1 MHVPVRFGG
10 RTYVIPSTVRT
21 YTRQLAR
28 HGSAEPSP
36 VITRRA
42 PICIRTI
49 RANSSRGNCLW
60 LCLGLGKKRLK
71 TAIELQRA
79 AVRNNCSP
87 CHPLNQPRHVLPQSV
102 SRYRVARWSASDKGK
117 PIKRDGAP
125 RRESPATAAAIIV
138 GRLCLAFS
146 IFPCPSAASA
156 ATTTKL
162 GDHFGELFVLL
173 GC

>member
-1 MHVPVRFGG
+1 MAWRENLRNSQY
-10 RTYVIPSTVRT
+10 RTYVYPAISTARQRGAIPGDYRK
-21 YTRQLAR
+21 L
-28 HGSAEPSP
+28 H
-36 VITRRA
+36 

-102 SRYRVARWSASDKGK
+102 GRYRVARGSASDKGK

-125 RRESPATAAAIIV
+125 RRESPAAPAAIIV

-146 IFPCPSAASA
+146 IFPRPSAASA
-156 ATTTKL
+156 ATTTQL
-162 GDHFGELFVLL
+162 GGHFGELCVLL